1 MKKDWIL
8 TEEEKIMKR
17 RKHRNRDS
25 EKKDAD
31 SSSMT
36 CPSPDDRA
44 PEKPAPDKNQNNI
57 IILPIL
63 PLSLGGEKDSS
74 DVISNLNKQDI
85 ISYINNKLNLSLDNV
100 NIETIGQNG
109 ARGSNNFGVGGS
121 AIIVYPN
128 QLASNSKNLP
138 ESSSADYRDA
148 NLSSDN
154 SSSSFTGSF
163 GGTNANAT
171 STQSFE
177 QPTGTGE
184 VQFTAFKSGTAESG
198 IAPSEPVSFM
208 QPNSTQRMELSST
221 MGPNLGRKHA
231 GPFPMQWKISDNVYK
246 HAIQLEYTTN
256 PLKYELIGQEDERN
270 LRKLNKLE
278 ENRLDEVNQHLRPL
292 CVYVQGNKENK
303 KFIQD
308 MAEGL
313 QCFEH
318 AIKKIIIAVK
328 NIQSFKCM
336 CQDDQ
341 IALLKGSA
349 GEIKGL
355 LNIRYFNPTQEL
367 CIVPNP
373 NDQNS
378 ILIIDHGYLKKTYGE
393 ELYNRC
399 KNFFLAFRPDWKD
412 DDSIINLMAMIMLF
426 YPNRVNL
433 CHREYIML
441 EYLTYC
447 HLLQRYL
454 EVKYNSVCEAKS
466 TYLALMSQLE
476 QLHELNDECM
486 ELILKL
492 ADPKYIGPLTVELY
506 DLNKERPAG

>member
-1 MKKDWIL
+1 M
-8 TEEEKIMKR
+8 
-17 RKHRNRDS
+17 S
-25 EKKDAD
+25 
-31 SSSMT
+31 
-36 CPSPDDRA
+36 
-44 PEKPAPDKNQNNI
+44 KNQQNNI

-63 PLSLGGEKDSS
+63 PLSLNGEKDTS
-74 DVISNLNKQDI
+74 DVISSLNKQDI

-109 ARGSNNFGVGGS
+109 TRGTGNLLGGGGS

-128 QLASNSKNLP
+128 QATSNSDAKSEHNLP
-138 ESSSADYRDA
+138 ESSELHFNS

-154 SSSSFTGSF
+154 SSSSFNGSF
-163 GGTNANAT
+163 GPLGSGNLTSTSKFEGSSAGTGIAQSQSQFVAFKSVPNEGSIASTGAEAYMQMN
-171 STQSFE
+171 STQS
-177 QPTGTGE
+177 
-184 VQFTAFKSGTAESG
+184 
-198 IAPSEPVSFM
+198 
-208 QPNSTQRMELSST
+208 
-221 MGPNLGRKHA
+221 MGPGGGRKETSYGSH
-231 GPFPMQWKISDNVYK
+231 WKISDNVYK

-256 PLKYELIGQEDERN
+256 PLKYELVGQEDERS

-303 KFIQD
+303 KFITD

-328 NIQSFKCM
+328 NIGSFKCM

-373 NDQNS
+373 
-378 ILIIDHGYLKKTYGE
+378 
-393 ELYNRC
+393 
-399 KNFFLAFRPDWKD
+399 
-412 DDSIINLMAMIMLF
+412 
-426 YPNRVNL
+426 
-433 CHREYIML
+433 
-441 EYLTYC
+441 
-447 HLLQRYL
+447 
-454 EVKYNSVCEAKS
+454 SVS
-466 TYLALMSQLE
+466 PPT
-476 QLHELNDECM
+476 D
-486 ELILKL
+486 
-492 ADPKYIGPLTVELY
+492 
-506 DLNKERPAG
+506 